1 MAHKSFHSLSSI
13 TLLALLL
20 AAGCGQGTSSGPS
33 DQTQSPAGSA
43 VPLQGESPSGD
54 AAAAE
59 TPLTLTFFVN
69 GINLS
74 ATEFRLMVEE
84 PTKRK
89 FPHIT
94 IERLAPP
101 QGTGLPELIA
111 SGQIPD
117 IIYASAGTY
126 YQLRDLELDYRLDDL
141 IAEQQFD
148 ASRIKPHILAS
159 LKAYSENGD
168 SLYALPF
175 NDNDTILYYNKD
187 IFDKFGVPYPSDEQ
201 MTWEEALAL
210 GRQLTRTDNGVQY
223 IGLEV
228 ASGPAHLQ
236 SSLALGTLD
245 PETGEAVVHTPEWQK
260 VFEFQKQVFD
270 VPGTIQGETYLY
282 NKDSFITDRILAMR
296 PSYIANMVGTLE
308 ELRQQG
314 DPINWD
320 IAPVPNFPEA
330 LGISKE
336 VNIHSLY
343 IASQS
348 KHKEQAFQVIAHI
361 LSDEVQTILSRN
373 GRLPAI
379 AGDAIE
385 RQFGADVPDLQGK
398 NIDNIFKA
406 RGVQLHK
413 PHEYEAQVAKYV
425 TEAYRSLALGGVDVN
440 TALRKLEENINAEVT
455 RLRATDA
462 K

>member
-1 MAHKSFHSLSSI
+1 MKSVHALSLLSLMVI
-13 TLLALLL
+13 
-20 AAGCGQGTSSGPS
+20 AAGCGQGPVNTPTGGAGEGQPVQQG
-33 DQTQSPAGSA
+33 QT
-43 VPLQGESPSGD
+43 GEND
-54 AAAAE
+54 A
-59 TPLTLTFFVN
+59 TPEPVTLTFFVN

-74 ATEFRLMVEE
+74 DTEFRLMVEE
-84 PTKRK
+84 PTKKK
-89 FPHIT
+89 FPHLT
-94 IERLAPP
+94 IERIVPP
-101 QGTGLPELIA
+101 QGTRLPELIA
-111 SGQIPD
+111 AGQIPD
-117 IIYASAGTY
+117 IIYASVGTY
-126 YQLRDLELDYRLDDL
+126 YQLQELNLDYRLDEL
-141 IAEQQFD
+141 IDKYDFD
-148 ASRIKPHILAS
+148 VNRIKPHILAS
-159 LKAYSENGD
+159 ITDYSENGD
-168 SLYALPF
+168 SLHALPF

-201 MTWEEALAL
+201 MTWDEALEL
-210 GRQLTRTDNGVQY
+210 GRQLTRNDNGVQY

-245 PETGEAVVHTPEWQK
+245 PETGEAVVNTPEWKK

-270 VPGTIQGETYLY
+270 VPGTVQGETYLY
-282 NKDSFITDRILAMR
+282 NKDAFITERVLAMR

-308 ELRQQG
+308 ELRQAG

-330 LGISKE
+330 LGHSKE

-343 IASQS
+343 ISSQS
-348 KHKEQAFQVIAHI
+348 KYKDEAFQVIANI

-373 GRLPAI
+373 GRLPSI
-379 AGDAIE
+379 NNDAID

-398 NIDNIFKA
+398 KIDNIFKA

-413 PHEYEAQVAKYV
+413 PHEYESKVAQYV
-425 TEAYRSLALGGVDVN
+425 TDAYQSLALDGTDVN
-440 TALRKLEENINAEVT
+440 TALRTLEENINAEVA
-455 RLRATDA
+455 RLRATSS